1 MQGSVASFHFR
12 NELSLRRATYSGRA
26 RKGPG
31 KRAILAQAGRQA
43 GKWAERQADL
53 AQAARLHVAVE
64 VTWAECVCASI

>member
-12 NELSLRRATYSGRA
+12 NELSLSEEGDLLGEGEG
-26 RKGPG
+26 GPG
-31 KRAILAQAGRQA
+31 SDPGLGRQA
-43 GKWAERQADL
+43 SGPVGRQTSL